1 MASFF
6 NLRSGS
12 LVPPSHNSVGDRN
25 NCPVPGTLINTNN
38 MRGFQNLDREQLL
51 KAEAKKVWL
60 TWNLRL
66 FRHFFYL
73 SGSNLFVGPD
83 LA

>member
-1 MASFF
+1 MESFF

-12 LVPPSHNSVGDRN
+12 LVPPSHSSIGDGN
-25 NCPVPGTLINTNN
+25 NFPVLGTLINTNN
-38 MRGFQNLDREQLL
+38 MRGFENLDREQLL

-60 TWNLRL
+60 PWILL
-66 FRHFFYL
+66 FLHVSFYL
-73 SGSNLFVGPD
+73 SGSNLYVGPD